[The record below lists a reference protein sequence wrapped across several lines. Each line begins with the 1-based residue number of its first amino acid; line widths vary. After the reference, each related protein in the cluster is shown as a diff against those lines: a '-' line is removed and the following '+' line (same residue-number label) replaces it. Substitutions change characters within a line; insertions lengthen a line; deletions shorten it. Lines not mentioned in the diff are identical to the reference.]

1 VIHLIGLA
9 HEAQASPSGA
19 PETEAQELYA
29 DVLRRTIAAVRPCL
43 VAEEYSE
50 EAEEDNKRRSIG
62 KPIARASGID
72 HRFCDA
78 TKVERKQI
86 GYVGTQELHLT
97 ISMHDPNWNISND
110 EAEAKAWAVCIG
122 RYFAIR
128 EKFWLEKIRDV
139 THQHVV
145 FVLGDGHIDSF
156 AKLLADEGVR
166 TKLVERGIGLTA
178 ENTFRM
184 ENGLRYLREHPD
196 CVNEQVL

>member
-1 VIHLIGLA
+1 MV
-9 HEAQASPSGA
+9 
-19 PETEAQELYA
+19 
-29 DVLRRTIAAVRPCL
+29 VRPCL

-50 EAEEDNKRRSIG
+50 EAEEDKKRRSIA
-62 KPIARASGID
+62 KPIATAIGIE

-78 TKVERKQI
+78 TKAERKQI

-97 ISMHDPNWNISND
+97 IPMHDPNWNISNE
-110 EAEAKAWAVCIG
+110 EAEAKAWAICIG

-139 THQHVV
+139 AHQDVV

-156 AKLLADEGVR
+156 AKLLADEGIR
-166 TKLVERGIGLTA
+166 SKLVERGIGLTA
-178 ENTFRM
+178 ENSFRM

-196 CVNEQVL
+196 CVSAILTFSNSPAVNRLSSTITGLPVSEFTTQPRYGPECGTR